1 MMNAWEQFML
11 LRITQAVEKIANLGS
26 EESREEEM
34 VKIAKSHGYDPSLT
48 LTENL
53 KAHERREEAVK
64 TVRQKY

>member
-53 KAHERREEAVK
+53 
-64 TVRQKY
+64 